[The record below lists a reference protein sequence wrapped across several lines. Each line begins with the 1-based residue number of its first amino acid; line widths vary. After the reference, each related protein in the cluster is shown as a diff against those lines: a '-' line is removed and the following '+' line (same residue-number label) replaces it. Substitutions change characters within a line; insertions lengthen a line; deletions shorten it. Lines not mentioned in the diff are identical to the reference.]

1 MKLDFS
7 KKVVIW
13 GMVTTTVSLVTFMYF
28 YYLRG
33 KEPSADLVGLVSI
46 IITGIIVS
54 YAGKAGL
61 ENFQKIKNN
70 VKCEST
76 EKENNL

>member
-1 MKLDFS
+1 MKTDFS
-7 KKVVIW
+7 KKVVVW
-13 GMVTTTVSLVTFMYF
+13 GMSITSVFITIFTFF
-28 YYLRG
+28 YYSAG

-46 IITGIIVS
+46 IITGVIVS

-70 VKCEST
+70 SKCEST